1 MPTPRI
7 DPDRTLTGR
16 ERQARYSAAK
26 RLRAE
31 RIEATLRDL
40 LAAAERGTIG
50 PKYVAQKCREALEVS
65 TT

>member
-7 DPDRTLTGR
+7 DPDRTLTGA
-16 ERQARYSAAK
+16 ERQRRHKVAQ

-31 RIEATLRDL
+31 RMESTLRDL

-50 PKYVAQKCREALEVS
+50 AKYVAQKCREALFAAL
-65 TT
+65 